1 MTTIGARLRAVCDL
15 SLGHV
20 RGNVG
25 LHDYDG
31 RVQDL
36 SPGGVR
42 VGLATLG
49 GPAEPDPFD
58 EALLAATEA
67 HLRVV
72 LGDLALHRRNPML
85 HLENLDLSGYE
96 RPYAPEDERRAARRR
111 HLASWPDA
119 VDAALEALD
128 AVPAPVAAG
137 LLPAVKGL
145 VGGVDATAGTV
156 EAAAVAAHARFVA
169 HVERCATGGD
179 PDAALGGPAL
189 TRLMSTAEAV
199 DVDLGRLAL
208 AADAERDRMRSVL
221 TDACRALHPDRPV
234 ADTVRALAAD
244 HPDASGVL
252 QAARALS
259 EQALAFTVERGLLG
273 PLDGDLDVVPSPP
286 ALSWAMAFMAWNA
299 PWEDEGPSWY
309 YVTPPSPDW
318 PAAEQDAWL
327 SVFNTSS
334 LAAIT
339 VHEVAPG
346 HFAHGRALRR
356 VASPVGRTLLS
367 YAMVE
372 GWAHY
377 AEELCWEEGFLG
389 RDPRYAAGMAIE
401 ALIRLTRLAATIGL
415 HTAAMSVDE
424 ATRRFEEDAFIEG
437 PAARSE
443 AARGTFDPMYGAYTW
458 GKLTILGLRD
468 EARRRWGA
476 AYTHRRFNE
485 ALLARGAPPLGLLPA
500 VIDAG

>member
-1 MTTIGARLRAVCDL
+1 M
-15 SLGHV
+15 

-25 LHDYDG
+25 LHEYDG

-36 SPGGVR
+36 SPSGVR
-42 VGLATLG
+42 AALAALG
-49 GPAEPDPFD
+49 GPAEADPFD
-58 EALLAATEA
+58 DALLDAAEA
-67 HLRVV
+67 HLRVT
-72 LGDLALHRRNPML
+72 LGDLALHRRSPLL
-85 HLENLDLSGYE
+85 HLENLDVSGYQ
-96 RPYAPEDERRAARRR
+96 RPYAPADERRAARRR
-111 HLASWPDA
+111 HLAAWPDA
-119 VDAALEALD
+119 IDAAIEALD

-145 VGGVDATAGTV
+145 AEGVDANAGAV
-156 EAAAVAAHARFVA
+156 EAAAAAAHARFAA
-169 HVERCATGGD
+169 HVERCATEGD

-189 TRLMSTAEAV
+189 VRLLSTAEAV
-199 DVDLGRLAL
+199 DVDLGRLAV
-208 AADAERDRMRSVL
+208 AADAERDRLRSIL
-221 TDACRALHPDRPV
+221 TESCRALCPDRPV

-244 HPDASGVL
+244 HPDAGGVL
-252 QAARALS
+252 PAARALS
-259 EQALAFTVERGLLG
+259 DKAIAFTVERGLLG
-273 PLDGDLDVVPSPP
+273 PLDGELDVVSSPP
-286 ALSWAMAFMAWNA
+286 ALSWAMAHMAWNA
-299 PWEDEGPSWY
+299 PWEDDGPSWY
-309 YVTPPSPDW
+309 YVTPPSPAW

-346 HFAHGRALRR
+346 HYAHGRALRR
-356 VASPVGRTLLS
+356 VASPAGRTLLS

-389 RDPRYAAGMAIE
+389 GDPRYAAGMAIE
-401 ALIRLTRLAATIGL
+401 ALIRVTRLAAAIGL
-415 HTAAMSVDE
+415 HTGAMSVAE
-424 ATRRFEEDAFIEG
+424 ATRRFEEDASIEG

-468 EARRRWGA
+468 EARRRWGTG
-476 AYTHRRFNE
+476 YTHRRFNE

-500 VIDAG
+500 AIDAG